1 MFSFIKRI
9 IKTRKKEKP
18 LFIVLDQKEFKKETE
33 EETEKKKDKLEKQR
47 EEERRIGAFHKE
59 FFGED
64 DFSATTTTATQSKSI
79 SD

>member
-47 EEERRIGAFHKE
+47 EARAQIRSSS
-59 FFGED
+59 D
-64 DFSATTTTATQSKSI
+64 DGLTDA
-79 SD
+79 